1 MNHNFL
7 VNGDFINDLVPWE
20 TNDLGS
26 VNHNIDK
33 WNGNDVHLMVA
44 KNLGEGWQEIVLPDK
59 PRPKAGKAVY
69 WLHFWYE
76 ATGLLPGAYG
86 TVRITGAES
95 GQTNLELVN
104 SLRVPTE
111 EEPQDVYLNNWKEE
125 LRLVGSERKIEVRV
139 ISPSNGGIGPGAVR
153 FTRAE
158 VLLLLEDLVLSGLT
172 VDRVAQVMGEIR
184 LCIGGTQVLEF
195 SVESGSAWHETE
207 AGLVRIVDTDD
218 LLRAVPAMEQ
228 EQSIDGAWQLSCKD
242 TREDTQ
248 VIATLAIRSKY
259 TAELYELTVI
269 CDHFWLD
276 IIAVEEPWFFPVIDL
291 AQSVRLIV
299 QVLNHFTRMPL
310 ANRKVTF
317 KLGGTVL
324 LEQDSD
330 ADGKVT
336 FSWLPNTSG
345 NHEIKA
351 SVESY
356 YRPDEALYTFRIR
369 AIQSDPWETFA
380 LRLDELP
387 EGKWGSSTTYVNRG
401 ASHVMTARFSDGV
414 LNETLLTM
422 EFPGDETPEYVGIAI
437 TPDTQPVDGGNVSWN
452 VVCENRRNGEVSLL
466 LKCSKLLLASPLL
479 KLNLG
484 HHWLSIV
491 DPKVLT
497 KFPVAGGPDVRLSAR
512 IESRVPGVGGVQ
524 NVTTYWSDNGEP
536 ETTEPTGP
544 GGNIQTSFEPGLEGD
559 SEVILRVANSY
570 DGVDGRHAYK
580 FQVFGESPWAQ
591 LAKVT
596 LDGREQGRVGL
607 ICFRDVEAVPLIIEP
622 VGELLIE
629 EDFSINLS
637 SEGADL
643 EFQVFPD
650 PATPRKMPAGGLI
663 YMVSSVSQFS
673 AFFSLQVR
681 HHSEDPDSGL
691 PPYDLEGR
699 LISTVLSEE
708 GELKLDDRALA
719 PGESIPACLGA
730 LHTLQFVPLTQ
741 SPMVGL
747 AMSATLQDGDDLGM
761 KLTAKDH
768 EPVTIPGKKWELD
781 ARASTE
787 KGVQGIVF
795 TLDEAGF
802 GYPPVVLPLAH
813 NRILAQAE
821 GPDVDLEVGQS
832 TWLYLIAYSF
842 YSNEPVSTLPVTFE
856 NEDDVKTVPTN
867 ESGEA
872 RYLYTAKAS
881 GTFQVTATSDSPYD
895 ADPQVKTF
903 NVLVIGSPNQDANP
917 TGESSVPTLRKR
929 D

>member
-7 VNGDFINDLVPWE
+7 ENGDFINDLVPWE

-44 KNLGEGWQEIVLPDK
+44 KNLGEGWQGIVLPDK
-59 PRPKAGKAVY
+59 PRPKADKAVY
-69 WLHFWYE
+69 WLHFLYE
-76 ATGLLPGAYG
+76 VTGLLPGAHG

-104 SLRVPTE
+104 SLRMATE
-111 EEPQDVYLNNWKEE
+111 EGPQDVYLNKWEEE
-125 LRLVGSERKIEVRV
+125 LKLVESETQLEVRV
-139 ISPSNGGIGPGAVR
+139 MSPSNGGIGPGAVR
-153 FTRAE
+153 FTHAK
-158 VLLLLEDLVLSGLT
+158 VLLLLEDLELSSLT
-172 VDRVAQVMGEIR
+172 VDGVTQVPGEIR
-184 LCIGGTQVLEF
+184 LCIGGTQEVGFL
-195 SVESGSAWHETE
+195 VEDGNAWEGTE
-207 AGLVRIVDTDD
+207 AGLVPIADTDD

-228 EQSIDGAWQLSCKD
+228 EQSIDNAWQLSCKD
-242 TREDTQ
+242 TEADAQ
-248 VIATLAIRSKY
+248 VTATLAIRSKY
-259 TAELYELTVI
+259 TAELYELKVV
-269 CDHFWLD
+269 CGHFWLD

-299 QVLNHFTRMPL
+299 QVVNHFTKMPL

-317 KLGGTVL
+317 KLGDTVL

-330 ADGKVT
+330 ADGKVSL
-336 FSWLPNTSG
+336 SWLPTTSG

-351 SVESY
+351 SVVSY
-356 YRPDEALYTFRIR
+356 YRPEEARYTFSIH
-369 AIQSDPWETFA
+369 AIQSDPWKSFKIQ
-380 LRLDELP
+380 LDELP
-387 EGKWGSSTTYVNRG
+387 EGNWGSSPIYLNRG
-401 ASHVMTARFSDGV
+401 ASHVMRARFSDGV
-414 LNETLLTM
+414 LNEALLTM
-422 EFPGDETPEYVGIAI
+422 EFPGDETPADVGIAI
-437 TPDTQPVDGGNVSWN
+437 TPDTQPVDGGNVSWD

-479 KLNLG
+479 KVNLG
-484 HHWLSIV
+484 HHSLSIV

-497 KFPVAGGPDVRLSAR
+497 KFPVTGGPDVRLSAR
-512 IESRVPGVGGVQ
+512 IESRVPGVGGVP
-524 NVTTYWSDNGEP
+524 NATTYWSDNGEP
-536 ETTEPTGP
+536 ETTKPTGSN
-544 GGNIQTSFEPGLEGD
+544 GNVLASFEPGAEGD
-559 SEVILRVANSY
+559 SKVGLRVVNRY
-570 DGVDGRHAYK
+570 DDVDCLHEYNFK
-580 FQVFGESPWAQ
+580 VFGESPWAQ

-596 LDGREQGRVGL
+596 LDGREQGGVGL
-607 ICFRDVEAVPLIIEP
+607 ICFRNAVAVALKIEP
-622 VGELLIE
+622 VGELLID

-663 YMVSSVSQFS
+663 YMVSSTSQFS

-681 HHSEDPDSGL
+681 HHSEDSDSGL

-699 LISTVLSEE
+699 LISAVLSEE
-708 GELKLDDRALA
+708 GELKLDDRPLA

-761 KLTAKDH
+761 KLTAKDN
-768 EPVTIPGKKWELD
+768 EPVPIPGKEWELD

-787 KGVQGIVF
+787 KGTQGIVF
-795 TLDEAGF
+795 SLVEAEF
-802 GYPPVVLPLAH
+802 GYSSVVLPLAH
-813 NRILAQAE
+813 NRILAQAD

-832 TWLYLIAYSF
+832 TRLYLMARSF
-842 YSNEPVSTLPVTFE
+842 YTNAPVSTLPVTFD
-856 NEDDVKTVPTN
+856 NAGDVKTELTD

-872 RYLYTAKAS
+872 RYLFTATAP
-881 GTFQVTATSDSPYD
+881 GTFAVTATAESPYD
-895 ADPQVKTF
+895 AVPQVETF
-903 NVLVIGSPNQDANP
+903 SVLVIGSRTRDADQM
-917 TGESSVPTLRKR
+917 GESSIPTLRKR

>member
-33 WNGNDVHLMVA
+33 WNGNDVQLMVA
-44 KNLGEGWQEIVLPDK
+44 KNLGEGWQGIVLPDK

-76 ATGLLPGAYG
+76 VTGLLPGAHG

-104 SLRVPTE
+104 SLRVATE
-111 EEPQDVYLNNWKEE
+111 EEPQDVYLNKWEEE
-125 LRLVGSERKIEVRV
+125 LKLVESEAKIEVRV
-139 ISPSNGGIGPGAVR
+139 MSPSNGGIGPGAVR

-158 VLLLLEDLVLSGLT
+158 VLLLLEDLELSSLT
-172 VDRVAQVMGEIR
+172 VDGVTQVPGEIR
-184 LCIGGTQVLEF
+184 LCIGGTQEVGFL
-195 SVESGSAWHETE
+195 VADGNAWDGTE
-207 AGLVRIVDTDD
+207 AGLVPIADTDD

-228 EQSIDGAWQLSCKD
+228 EQSIDNAWQLSCKD
-242 TREDTQ
+242 TEADTQ
-248 VIATLAIRSKY
+248 VTATLAIRSKY
-259 TAELYELTVI
+259 TAELYELKVV
-269 CDHFWLD
+269 CGHFWLD
-276 IIAVEEPWFFPVIDL
+276 VIAVAEPWFFPVIDL
-291 AQSVRLIV
+291 AQPVSLIV
-299 QVLNHFTRMPL
+299 QVVSHFTRMPL

-317 KLGGTVL
+317 KLRGTVL

-330 ADGKVT
+330 ADGKVSL
-336 FSWLPNTSG
+336 SWLPTTSG
-345 NHEIKA
+345 NHEIEA

-356 YRPDEALYTFRIR
+356 YRPDEAQYTFRIH
-369 AIQSDPWETFA
+369 AIQSDPWKSFKIQ
-380 LRLDELP
+380 LDELP
-387 EGKWGSSTTYVNRG
+387 EGNWGNSPIYLNRG
-401 ASHVMTARFSDGV
+401 ASHVMRATFADHV
-414 LNETLLTM
+414 LDKTLLSM
-422 EFPGDETPEYVGIAI
+422 ESQGDETPGNVGIVI
-437 TPDTQPVDGGNVSWN
+437 TPEDQPVDGKNVSWD

-497 KFPVAGGPDVRLSAR
+497 KFPVAGGPRVRLSAR

-524 NVTTYWSDNGEP
+524 NVPTYWSYNGSP
-536 ETTEPTGP
+536 ETTEPTGS
-544 GGNIQTSFEPGLEGD
+544 GGNIQTSFEPGPEGD
-559 SEVILRVANSY
+559 SEAILRVANSY
-570 DGVDGRHAYK
+570 DGVDGRHAYI

-596 LDGREQGRVGL
+596 LDGQEQGRVGL
-607 ICFRDVEAVPLIIEP
+607 ICFRNAEPVPLKIDP
-622 VGELLIE
+622 VGELLVDE
-629 EDFSINLS
+629 YLSIALS
-637 SEGADL
+637 NEGADL
-643 EFQVFPD
+643 KFHVIPD

-663 YMVSSVSQFS
+663 YMVSSKSQSS

-681 HHSEDPDSGL
+681 HHSEDSDSGL
-691 PPYDLEGR
+691 PSYDLEGR
-699 LISTVLSEE
+699 LISPELSEE
-708 GELKLDDRALA
+708 GELKFDNRVLA

-761 KLTAKDH
+761 KLTAEDN
-768 EPVTIPGKKWELD
+768 EPVPISGKEWELD

-787 KGVQGIVF
+787 SGEQGIVL

-802 GYPPVVLPLAH
+802 RYPSINVPLNH
-813 NRILAQAE
+813 NRILAQAS

-832 TWLYLIAYSF
+832 TPLYLMVRSF
-842 YSNEPVSTLPVTFE
+842 YTNAPVSTLPVTFE
-856 NEDDVKTVPTN
+856 NADDVKTELTDV
-867 ESGEA
+867 SGEA
-872 RYLYTAKAS
+872 RYLFTATAP
-881 GTFQVTATSDSPYD
+881 GTFEVTATAESPYD
-895 ADPQVKTF
+895 AVPQVETF
-903 NVLVIGSPNQDANP
+903 SVLVIGSRTRDADQM
-917 TGESSVPTLRKR
+917 GESSIPTLRNR

>member
-20 TNDLGS
+20 TNDSGS

-33 WNGNDVHLMVA
+33 WNGNDVQLMVA
-44 KNLGEGWQEIVLPDK
+44 KNLGEGWQGIVLPDK

-76 ATGLLPGAYG
+76 VTGLLPGAHG

-111 EEPQDVYLNNWKEE
+111 EEPQDVYLNKWEEE
-125 LRLVGSERKIEVRV
+125 LKLVESETQIEVRV
-139 ISPSNGGIGPGAVR
+139 MSPSNGGIGPGAVR

-172 VDRVAQVMGEIR
+172 VDGVTQVPGEIR
-184 LCIGGTQVLEF
+184 LCIGGTQEVGFL
-195 SVESGSAWHETE
+195 VADGNAWDGTE
-207 AGLVRIVDTDD
+207 AGLVPIADTDD

-228 EQSIDGAWQLSCKD
+228 EQSIDNAWQLSCKD
-242 TREDTQ
+242 TEADAQ
-248 VIATLAIRSKY
+248 VTATLAIRSKY
-259 TAELYELTVI
+259 TAELYELKVI
-269 CDHFWLD
+269 CGHFWLD
-276 IIAVEEPWFFPVIDL
+276 VIAVEEPWFFPVIDL
-291 AQSVRLIV
+291 AQPVSLIV
-299 QVLNHFTRMPL
+299 QVVSHFTRMPL

-317 KLGGTVL
+317 KLGDTVL

-330 ADGKVT
+330 ADGKVSL
-336 FSWLPNTSG
+336 SWLPTTSG

-356 YRPDEALYTFRIR
+356 YRPGEALYTFRIR
-369 AIQSDPWETFA
+369 AIQGDPWKSFK
-380 LRLDELP
+380 RQLDELS
-387 EGKWGSSTTYVNRG
+387 EGDWGNSPIYLNRG
-401 ASHVMTARFSDGV
+401 ANHVMRATFDKHD
-414 LNETLLTM
+414 LDETLLTM
-422 EFPGDETPEYVGIAI
+422 EFQGDETPGNVGIAI
-437 TPDTQPVDGGNVSWN
+437 TPEVQPVDGNNVSWD

-497 KFPVAGGPDVRLSAR
+497 KFPVTGGPDVRLSAR

-524 NVTTYWSDNGEP
+524 NVPTYWSYNGSP
-536 ETTEPTGP
+536 ETTEPTGS

-559 SEVILRVANSY
+559 SEAILRVANSY

-607 ICFRDVEAVPLIIEP
+607 ICFRDAEPVPLKIDP
-622 VGELLIE
+622 VGELLVDE
-629 EDFSINLS
+629 YLSIALS
-637 SEGADL
+637 NEGADL
-643 EFQVFPD
+643 KFHVIPD
-650 PATPRKMPAGGLI
+650 PAIPRKMPADGLI

-673 AFFSLQVR
+673 SFYSLQVR
-681 HHSEDPDSGL
+681 HYPEDSDSGL

-708 GELKLDDRALA
+708 GELKFDDRALA
-719 PGESIPACLGA
+719 IGESIPACLGA

-747 AMSATLQDGDDLGM
+747 AMSATWQDGDDLGM
-761 KLTAKDH
+761 KLTAKDN
-768 EPVTIPGKKWELD
+768 EPVPISGKEWELD

-787 KGVQGIVF
+787 SGEQGIVL

-802 GYPPVVLPLAH
+802 RYPSINVPLNH
-813 NRILAQAE
+813 NRILAQAS

-832 TWLYLIAYSF
+832 TWLYLMARSF
-842 YSNEPVSTLPVTFE
+842 YTNEPVSTLPVTFE
-856 NEDDVKTVPTN
+856 NADDVKTELTD

-872 RYLYTAKAS
+872 RYLFTATS
-881 GTFQVTATSDSPYD
+881 LGMFPVTATAKSTYNVV
-895 ADPQVKTF
+895 PQVKTYS
-903 NVLVIGSPNQDANP
+903 VLVIGSGTRDADQM
-917 TGESSVPTLRKR
+917 GESSIPTLRKR